1 MKPMLKLSVL
11 QDCCEDQTMKMSFS
25 ILNQERRHKDT
36 GNQRLQ
42 NVYYLQGWFSQS
54 HEIGS
59 IASIFQMKKQI
70 KNIK

>member
-1 MKPMLKLSVL
+1 MLKLSVL

-42 NVYYLQGWFSQS
+42 NVYYLQG
-54 HEIGS
+54 
-59 IASIFQMKKQI
+59 
-70 KNIK
+70 